1 MLEVLDKIVI
11 FRIVMKNFRPSRL
24 QDPNVFD
31 FSFDGIYSSL
41 HNFGK
46 VILSNQREIEILY
59 ETAIL
64 AYTSV
69 SIFFEDASNHFAL
82 LLQVQRLVP
91 MV

>member
-1 MLEVLDKIVI
+1 
-11 FRIVMKNFRPSRL
+11 MKNFRPSRL
-24 QDPNVFD
+24 QDPDVFD
-31 FSFDGIYSSL
+31 FSFDAIYSSL

-91 MV
+91 MVWVSFIGANVFVV

>member
-1 MLEVLDKIVI
+1 
-11 FRIVMKNFRPSRL
+11 MKNFRPSRL
-24 QDPNVFD
+24 QDSDVFD
-31 FSFDGIYSSL
+31 FSFDASYSSL